1 MKVLLKTAICTA
13 WLLASQA
20 VADIKNIDEAE
31 LTRLIEQNVPVID
44 VRRQDEW
51 ERTGTIENSHLL
63 TFFDKNGRYDAKA
76 WLTELNKL
84 VSLDDPFV
92 LICAAGVRSRNIA
105 QLLDGRLGY
114 TGVHNVNKGIKAW
127 IAKGQPVVPY
137 QP

>member
-1 MKVLLKTAICTA
+1 MKLLLKTAIYTV

-31 LTRLIEQNVPVID
+31 LTRLIEQNVPIID

-51 ERTGTIENSHLL
+51 ERTGTIENSHLI

-84 VSLDDPFV
+84 VSLDEPFV

-114 TGVHNVNKGIKAW
+114 TGVHNVTKGIQAW

-137 QP
+137 NP

>member
-1 MKVLLKTAICTA
+1 MKLLLKTAIYTV

-31 LTRLIEQNVPVID
+31 LTRLIEQNVPIID

-51 ERTGTIENSHLL
+51 ERTGTIENSHLI

-84 VSLDDPFV
+84 VSLDEPFV

-114 TGVHNVNKGIKAW
+114 TGVHNVTKGIQAW

-137 QP
+137 KP